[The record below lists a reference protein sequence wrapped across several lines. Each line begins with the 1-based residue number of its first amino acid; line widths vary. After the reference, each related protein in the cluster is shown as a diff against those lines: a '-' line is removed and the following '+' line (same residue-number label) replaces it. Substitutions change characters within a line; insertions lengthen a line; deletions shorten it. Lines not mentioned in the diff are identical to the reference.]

1 MLLGLSE
8 QRKWIGKV
16 VAVAV
21 ALPTAAFWC
30 GSTLGI
36 RVNGSPSLPIGL
48 YRVSADPVADLVE
61 FCPAEPF
68 AALANARG
76 YRQAGRCP
84 DSGTPLLKPVAA
96 RPGDRVTV
104 SSGGVA
110 VNGVLLPKSAPRPR
124 DTAGRPLVSWIP
136 GSFAVRRGTL
146 WVIST
151 YESRS
156 YDSRYFGPIEES
168 QVLARLQPLLVWR

>member
-1 MLLGLSE
+1 MLVGLSE
-8 QRKWIGKV
+8 RRKGILK
-16 VAVAV
+16 AVAV
-21 ALPTAAFWC
+21 AAAILAAAFWC

-36 RVNGSPSLPIGL
+36 RLNASPSLPVGL
-48 YRVSADPVADLVE
+48 YRVSADPGANLVE

-84 DSGTPLLKPVAA
+84 DGGSPFLKPVAA
-96 RPGDRVTV
+96 RVGDRVTV
-104 SSGGVA
+104 SHSGVA
-110 VNGVLLPKSAPRPR
+110 VNGVLLPNSVPRPR
-124 DTAGRPLVSWIP
+124 DTAGRPLVSWMP
-136 GSFAVRRGTL
+136 GNYSVRRGTL

-156 YDSRYFGPIEES
+156 YDSRYFGPIEEPR
-168 QVLARLQPLLVWR
+168 VLARLRPFLVWR